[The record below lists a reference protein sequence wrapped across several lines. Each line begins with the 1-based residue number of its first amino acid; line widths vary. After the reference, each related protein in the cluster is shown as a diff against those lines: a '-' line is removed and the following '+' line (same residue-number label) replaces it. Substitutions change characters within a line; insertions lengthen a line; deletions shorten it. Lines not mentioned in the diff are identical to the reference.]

1 MVFSDCSVLRVRG
14 NLPGDR
20 VDEDINRFWERRSA
34 LNMVVADQAEDSS
47 LRKYGRVVVDRTIKE
62 VEDDT
67 GCDAIAV
74 DVLGDV
80 ANRDAGT
87 V

>member
-1 MVFSDCSVLRVRG
+1 
-14 NLPGDR
+14 
-20 VDEDINRFWERRSA
+20 
-34 LNMVVADQAEDSS
+34 MVVADQAEDSS

-80 ANRDAGT
+80 ANRDACTQRTNNEEAMRGALG
-87 V
+87 VANGDGL